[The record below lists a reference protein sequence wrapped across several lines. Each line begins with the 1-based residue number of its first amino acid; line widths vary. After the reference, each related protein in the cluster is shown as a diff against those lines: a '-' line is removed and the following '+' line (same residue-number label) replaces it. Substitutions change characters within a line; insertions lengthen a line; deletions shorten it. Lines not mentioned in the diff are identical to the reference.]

1 MNRLLI
7 KVSNARRY
15 YRLIHFTENY
25 TFKSFAKFYLIDLI
39 FLSGYVKLS
48 WIDYYPD
55 IVLDI
60 V

>member
-48 WIDYYPD
+48 
-55 IVLDI
+55 
-60 V
+60 